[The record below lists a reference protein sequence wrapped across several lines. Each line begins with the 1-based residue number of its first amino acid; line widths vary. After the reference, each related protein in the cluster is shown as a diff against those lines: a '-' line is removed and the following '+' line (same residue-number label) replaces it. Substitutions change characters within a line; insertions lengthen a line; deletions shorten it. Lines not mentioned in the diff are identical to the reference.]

1 MRIALKKNFLDTMSC
16 VIMKHRVRDYA
27 KLGLPNARMR
37 GQQQPHAQGGA
48 QNINIVNN
56 IEEDAQQVAALQFL
70 TSIGARNV
78 FRVPTVRVCFVN

>member
-1 MRIALKKNFLDTMSC
+1 
-16 VIMKHRVRDYA
+16 MKHRVRDYA

-56 IEEDAQQVAALQFL
+56 IGEYAQLVAA
-70 TSIGARNV
+70 V
-78 FRVPTVRVCFVN
+78 